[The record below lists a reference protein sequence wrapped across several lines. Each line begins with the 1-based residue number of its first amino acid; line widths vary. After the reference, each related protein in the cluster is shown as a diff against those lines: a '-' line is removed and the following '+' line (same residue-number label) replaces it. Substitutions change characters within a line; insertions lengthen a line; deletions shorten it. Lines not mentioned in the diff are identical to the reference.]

1 MRPRTASAFGSGA
14 TAAARWGSRVIAS
27 HPHMQAVEGDPHA
40 VFGLHLVPV
49 VGLHQL
55 TGAPWLNGEVEMT
68 ADVPAPPVQRL
79 GYHSAGRF
87 PSGRCRGGHRRQR
100 LLPAGEAGA
109 APPVGVVLMRP
120 QTQPA
125 HRRLLIRHWKCSP
138 TRGSG
143 GRVSACSPSTA
154 NRRVPSAVKCMRQ
167 WLTITTS
174 SPRR

>member
-1 MRPRTASAFGSGA
+1 
-14 TAAARWGSRVIAS
+14 
-27 HPHMQAVEGDPHA
+27 
-40 VFGLHLVPV
+40 
-49 VGLHQL
+49 
-55 TGAPWLNGEVEMT
+55 MT

-79 GYHSAGRF
+79 GITAQAVFRREDIG
-87 PSGRCRGGHRRQR
+87 GGHRRQR

-125 HRRLLIRHWKCSP
+125 HRRLLI
-138 TRGSG
+138 
-143 GRVSACSPSTA
+143 
-154 NRRVPSAVKCMRQ
+154 Q